1 MLERLNLRLR
11 VFLIFAALA
20 GGSLAA
26 LGLGLAVGYRRL
38 GSAEMLP
45 ALLQGAVIAA
55 FAIFGLTALIWYLFD
70 LNVAKP
76 IEGLAGSLRARAHAD
91 VDRDIETAPAR
102 YLGDLAPAA
111 SAAAATLA
119 ET

>member
-26 LGLGLAVGYRRL
+26 LGIGLAVGYRRL

-45 ALLQGAVIAA
+45 ALLQVRAV
-55 FAIFGLTALIWYLFD
+55 
-70 LNVAKP
+70 
-76 IEGLAGSLRARAHAD
+76 S
-91 VDRDIETAPAR
+91 
-102 YLGDLAPAA
+102 A
-111 SAAAATLA
+111 SR
-119 ET
+119 